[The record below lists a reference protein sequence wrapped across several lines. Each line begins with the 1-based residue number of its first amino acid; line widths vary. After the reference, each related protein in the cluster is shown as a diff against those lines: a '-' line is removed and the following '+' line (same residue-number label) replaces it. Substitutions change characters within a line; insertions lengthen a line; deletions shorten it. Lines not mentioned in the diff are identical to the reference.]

1 MGGAS
6 PQKEAQM
13 LYEKFGEFD
22 SAEEINAAAD
32 GQKAE
37 GDTDAIFVIAQEN
50 GLDREDAQDFIDGV
64 TPELCSLL
72 SAALGKLK
80 VESAALKPAE
90 IMEDWL
96 SYIMIRCGESV
107 DMAAAVRKKGKSLK
121 GCIAALLKWSF
132 GNQHPVDG
140 EILKAAGVT
149 ASRCTLGI
157 PGMET
162 ARRIITEYYL
172 GK

>member
-50 GLDREDAQDFIDGV
+50 GLDREDAQDF
-64 TPELCSLL
+64 
-72 SAALGKLK
+72 
-80 VESAALKPAE
+80 
-90 IMEDWL
+90 M
-96 SYIMIRCGESV
+96 
-107 DMAAAVRKKGKSLK
+107 
-121 GCIAALLKWSF
+121 
-132 GNQHPVDG
+132 
-140 EILKAAGVT
+140 T
-149 ASRCTLGI
+149 A
-157 PGMET
+157 
-162 ARRIITEYYL
+162 
-172 GK
+172 

>member
-1 MGGAS
+1 
-6 PQKEAQM
+6 M

-22 SAEEINAAAD
+22 SAEEINAAAF

-64 TPELCSLL
+64 TPELCTPIM
-72 SAALGKLK
+72 AALGKLK
-80 VESAALKPAE
+80 VEAAELEPQE

-96 SYIMIRCGESV
+96 SYIRIQCAEHPET
-107 DMAAAVRKKGKSLK
+107 AEAVRKKGKSLR
-121 GCIAALLKWSF
+121 GCIAKLLVWSF
-132 GNQHPVDG
+132 KNAKDVD
-140 EILKAAGVT
+140 EKIVKAAGIKQGYPVK
-149 ASRCTLGI
+149 LGI
-157 PGMET
+157 PGMAR
-162 ARRIITEYYL
+162 ARRIITEYYTGA

>member
-1 MGGAS
+1 M
-6 PQKEAQM
+6 
-13 LYEKFGEFD
+13 
-22 SAEEINAAAD
+22 
-32 GQKAE
+32 
-37 GDTDAIFVIAQEN
+37 
-50 GLDREDAQDFIDGV
+50 

-157 PGMET
+157 PGMAT